1 MRKINLYFKSLFYF
15 VKNRMQ
21 IEEET
26 KFIPNT
32 FEDYSPATADLHP
45 LYPKLAD
52 LLQQSLREFY
62 KKVKPTEPVS
72 ICSVKSK
79 STYSTSIFDG
89 YFFFL
94 HFNLIFY
101 FNKDLEAIFISI

>member
-1 MRKINLYFKSLFYF
+1 MPKINLYFKSLFNF
-15 VKNRMQ
+15 AKHHMQ
-21 IEEET
+21 IKEESR
-26 KFIPNT
+26 FIPNP
-32 FEDYSPATADLHP
+32 FEDYSPATADLLP

-89 YFFFL
+89 FYLFV
-94 HFNLIFY
+94 HF
-101 FNKDLEAIFISI
+101 

>member
-1 MRKINLYFKSLFYF
+1 MRNINLYFKSLFYF
-15 VKNRMQ
+15 AKPHMQ
-21 IEEET
+21 IEEELR
-26 KFIPNT
+26 FIPNS
-32 FEDYSPATADLHP
+32 FEDYSPATADLRP
-45 LYPKLAD
+45 LYPKLAG

-89 YFFFL
+89 FF
-94 HFNLIFY
+94 IF
-101 FNKDLEAIFISI
+101 FSF